1 MPDQKEINMEIINL
15 IVARLKTIPS
25 DASLSIGGDEQN
37 TMTQEDIIKEVREQ
51 SVIGKQ
57 IIESQLFFLRSL
69 KDLPVEINA

>member
-1 MPDQKEINMEIINL
+1 MPDQKEINTEIINL
-15 IVARLKTIPS
+15 IIARLKTVPS

-37 TMTQEDIIKEVREQ
+37 TMTQKDLIKEVREQ